1 MTKSK
6 KLLTCLLLG
15 VLISAFSHIS
25 VQSAETREIIIDS
38 VTAKK
43 TGYCE
48 IVGHYTNVPIKT
60 QITCVVGSENLFDN
74 YTIIEKNFNMDNLVH
89 IDQVSTGNNGTFLIQ
104 FVVDKKWSEKTL
116 VVKGGTLYGD
126 NYTTTIQL
134 PELPPGIEIVNN
146 NSVLYGRDAYYVPG
160 TYYTPNNIADS
171 IAYGGNNVYFKIGD
185 NWYNLMDEKAVDNSF
200 LVKAN
205 ATPSEN
211 IVALNPRYYY
221 AMTNRIQLKYDLE

>member
-15 VLISAFSHIS
+15 VLISAFSYIS

-60 QITCVVGSENLFDN
+60 QITCIVGSENLFDD
-74 YTIIEKNFNMDNLVH
+74 YTIIEKNFNMDNLVY

-116 VVKGGTLYGD
+116 VVKGGTSYGD

-160 TYYTPNNIADS
+160 TFYTPDNIADS

-185 NWYNLMDEKAVDNSF
+185 LWYNLMDEGAVDNSF

-205 ATPSEN
+205 ATPDDS

-221 AMTNRIQLKYDLE
+221 AMTNRIQLKYGLE